1 MHIKTTVLCVSIVN
15 GGVSYWDLEKKV
27 DTKQRRKSIV
37 SFVAPLTLE
46 WRHAPTMNQDKAGMM
61 AKVIQEHHIQYA
73 HPDHKSMKDI
83 VVPVFKGE
91 HLILNKIQM
100 FTKKEVSQG
109 FLQALKVF
117 IAQNEYQA
125 IDLDTLR
132 KEIE

>member
-1 MHIKTTVLCVSIVN
+1 
-15 GGVSYWDLEKKV
+15 
-27 DTKQRRKSIV
+27 
-37 SFVAPLTLE
+37 
-46 WRHAPTMNQDKAGMM
+46 M
-61 AKVIQEHHIQYA
+61 AKVIQNHHIQYQ
-73 HPDHKSMKDI
+73 HDIHKSMKDI

-100 FTKKEVSQG
+100 FTKVETSQG

-132 KEIE
+132 KEME

>member
-1 MHIKTTVLCVSIVN
+1 
-15 GGVSYWDLEKKV
+15 
-27 DTKQRRKSIV
+27 
-37 SFVAPLTLE
+37 
-46 WRHAPTMNQDKAGMM
+46 M
-61 AKVIQEHHIQYA
+61 AKVIQEHHIQYQN
-73 HPDHKSMKDI
+73 PDHPSMRDI

-91 HLILNKIQM
+91 HFILNKIQM
-100 FTKKEVSQG
+100 FTKVEVSQG

>member
-1 MHIKTTVLCVSIVN
+1 
-15 GGVSYWDLEKKV
+15 
-27 DTKQRRKSIV
+27 
-37 SFVAPLTLE
+37 
-46 WRHAPTMNQDKAGMM
+46 MM
-61 AKVIQEHHIQYA
+61 GKVIQNHHIQYQ
-73 HPDHKSMKDI
+73 HDIHKSMKVI

-100 FTKKEVSQG
+100 FNKKEVSQG
-109 FLQALKVF
+109 FIQALKVF

>member
-1 MHIKTTVLCVSIVN
+1 MMV
-15 GGVSYWDLEKKV
+15 
-27 DTKQRRKSIV
+27 
-37 SFVAPLTLE
+37 
-46 WRHAPTMNQDKAGMM
+46 KAM
-61 AKVIQEHHIQYA
+61 AKVIQNHHIQYL
-73 HPDHKSMKDI
+73 HPSHASMKDI